1 MKRLIGLV
9 AIVLV
14 FFIALNFIGLS
25 DKVEFKGLQ
34 NIQLIKT
41 SDETY
46 SLKGEMAFFNPSS
59 FSSQLGNVNAQ
70 IFINEQFAGHIEQ
83 SFSQNIPSK
92 SSFSFPFEI
101 RFTHEE
107 AKPSEKTN
115 TITLE
120 GKASSNSILFNYEI
134 SVNDTLNV
142 SGFSE

>member
-9 AIVLV
+9 VIVLI
-14 FFIALNFIGLS
+14 FFAVLNYVGLQ

-34 NIQLIKT
+34 KVSLIKT

-46 SLKGEMAFFNPSS
+46 SLKGEMLFFNPSS

-107 AKPSEKTN
+107 AKPSEKMN
-115 TITLE
+115 TIELK